1 MPDFIKIIKALEEE
15 RDHLNEAIE
24 AIRALAANRPRRGR
38 PPKWMAAAKNTAGK
52 KATRRRKRSRPRK
65 PVTGAAETVSTT
77 AVAGG

>member
-38 PPKWMAAAKNTAGK
+38 PPKWMVAAKNTTGK
-52 KATRRRKRSRPRK
+52 KATRKRKPSRPRR
-65 PVTGAAETVSTT
+65 PVTGAAGTVNT
-77 AVAGG
+77 AAAAGG